1 MGTKILGGMAMAL
14 AGLLLYHITHARE
27 DAERRVRFP
36 SPEGG
41 FEILMPGEPVTGK
54 VIELQL
60 PKFTANCIP
69 SQP

>member
-1 MGTKILGGMAMAL
+1 MAMAL

-41 FEILMPGEPVTGK
+41 FEILMPGEPVMGK
-54 VIELQL
+54 VIEL
-60 PKFTANCIP
+60 
-69 SQP
+69 